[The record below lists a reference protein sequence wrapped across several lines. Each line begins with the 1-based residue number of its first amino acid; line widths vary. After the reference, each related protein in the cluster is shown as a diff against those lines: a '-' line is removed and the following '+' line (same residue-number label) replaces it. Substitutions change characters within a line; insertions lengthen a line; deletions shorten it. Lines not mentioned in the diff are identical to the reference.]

1 MKITS
6 TSYYTRLAK
15 YTQYYQIGDLS
26 MHCFL
31 KHKNDFKMGI
41 FKLGIVRKM
50 APLDL
55 DREEEKFIFTFRTKL
70 LGLNRI
76 VVTR

>member
-1 MKITS
+1 
-6 TSYYTRLAK
+6 
-15 YTQYYQIGDLS
+15 

-31 KHKNDFKMGI
+31 KQKNDFKMGI

-55 DREEEKFIFTFRTKL
+55 DREEEKFIFTFRTKI